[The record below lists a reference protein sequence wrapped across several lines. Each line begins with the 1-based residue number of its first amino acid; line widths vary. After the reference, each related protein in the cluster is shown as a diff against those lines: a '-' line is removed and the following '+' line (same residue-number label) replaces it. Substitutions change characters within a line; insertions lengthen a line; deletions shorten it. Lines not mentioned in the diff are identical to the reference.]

1 MAEAETTGDAYRLL
15 GQYFGRYL
23 LEIPE
28 GRGVAIG
35 TAGEVESCTGR
46 QVVRFVEEREV
57 LPTVGKGVEETG
69 LREAVGTGK
78 KGGVGGCNLLGTQ
91 VLTLRRCLDK
101 AGEGKQA
108 DGRPLEV

>member
-1 MAEAETTGDAYRLL
+1 MRTAFSASTSAGICLRFQKAEVWQQEL
-15 GQYFGRYL
+15 
-23 LEIPE
+23 PE
-28 GRGVAIG
+28 R
-35 TAGEVESCTGR
+35 SK
-46 QVVRFVEEREV
+46 VVPEREV

-78 KGGVGGCNLLGTQ
+78 EGGVGGCNLLGTQ